1 MKLILENWRKL
12 LKESSFRDSIKKL
25 RVFDFD
31 ETLARTP
38 QRPIV
43 RNEDGEVMHPLE
55 TQADLDAFESLSEEE
70 RQGQYIDYEGF
81 GTVEGAVEIV
91 GMTRILQ
98 GLVESSESDDEPQ
111 RINLVL
117 TARSQLAE
125 NGIRDFLHAVGIPH
139 ENVWV
144 QGVAPQGADGKKTAI
159 QAILDDHP
167 NITEVLFFDDSE
179 KNLGAVMSLAG
190 DYPDRNIDFDVRK
203 VTVDE
208 DGRVKTQKYSDLALN
223 EQTEPAQRRYQI
235 QRRKANKRLLDKGG
249 NRTKTAG
256 WSWRK
261 SGTTVSAPP
270 GAGGFAENV
279 EESSE
284 LNENTE
290 SNNGGVVV
298 AIFGPSGGGKS
309 TAKSEFIKKGFKE
322 IKSFATREPRG
333 IQGEDKEY
341 DFTTR
346 EEFLRQWSDKK
357 LVNVNEY
364 DANSHLYGTKKEALE
379 GDDNLVMLTDITN
392 VESGDLQRLVEELGK
407 KIIFVYAQAPDLA
420 TLSERHRNRRNS
432 QEYTEEQ
439 YRNRMLHAV
448 KEASE
453 MDVQVPL
460 LQNKYPIYWWSSD
473 PLHEETDHVSETL
486 DMLKTS
492 RNKK

>member
-12 LKESSFRDSIKKL
+12 LKENSFRDSITKL

-31 ETLARTP
+31 ETLATTS
-38 QRPIV
+38 QRPVV
-43 RNEDGEVMHPLE
+43 RNEDGEVVYTIE
-55 TQADLDAFESLSEEE
+55 DQAALDEFESISEDD
-70 RQGQYIDYEGF
+70 RHGQYIDYEGF
-81 GTVEGAVEIV
+81 GTVEGAVEIP

-98 GLVESSESDDEPQ
+98 GLVESSESDEEPQ

-117 TARSQLAE
+117 TARSQMAE

-144 QGVAPQGADGKKTAI
+144 QGVAPQGAEGKRTAI
-159 QAILDDHP
+159 QTILDEHP

-179 KNLGAVMSLAG
+179 KNLGAVMSLND

-208 DGRVKTQKYSDLALN
+208 EGRVKTQKYSDLTLN
-223 EQTEPAQRRYQI
+223 EQTEPAQRRYRV
-235 QRRKANKRLLDKGG
+235 QRRKAKNRLLDRGANKY
-249 NRTKTAG
+249 KPKK

-261 SGTTVSAPP
+261 RGTTISAPP
-270 GAGGFAENV
+270 GVAESV
-279 EESSE
+279 EESAE
-284 LNENTE
+284 LNENQE
-290 SNNGGVVV
+290 SDNNGVVV

-309 TAKSEFIKKGFKE
+309 TAKSEFIKRGFKE
-322 IKSFATREPRG
+322 IKSFATRKPRG
-333 IQGEDKEY
+333 IEGEDKEY

-346 EEFLRQWSDKK
+346 EEFMSQLAGGK
-357 LVNVNEY
+357 LINVNEY
-364 DANSHLYGTKKEALE
+364 DANSQLYGTKKELLE

-392 VESGDLQRLVEELGK
+392 VESGDLQEHVKDLK
-407 KIIFVYAQAPDLA
+407 KEIIFVYAQAPDLA

-448 KEASE
+448 KEASD

-486 DMLKTS
+486 KMLKPGK
-492 RNKK
+492 NKK